1 MESLWCK
8 KDAECTK
15 MVIKKVLDS
24 GTFTALQKS
33 LLYIPPRAVSRNG
46 LVVSVFYFR
55 DGGRTKNIWG
65 QAVIKGLLIK
75 QVLFQTIP
83 KPAGGG
89 IVSLPAPKFSVG
101 PGLYYCSQT

>member
-24 GTFTALQKS
+24 GTFTALPKS

-55 DGGRTKNIWG
+55 DGGGTENMWG
-65 QAVIKGLLIK
+65 QSFIKALLIK
-75 QVLFQTIP
+75 QVLF
-83 KPAGGG
+83 
-89 IVSLPAPKFSVG
+89 
-101 PGLYYCSQT
+101 